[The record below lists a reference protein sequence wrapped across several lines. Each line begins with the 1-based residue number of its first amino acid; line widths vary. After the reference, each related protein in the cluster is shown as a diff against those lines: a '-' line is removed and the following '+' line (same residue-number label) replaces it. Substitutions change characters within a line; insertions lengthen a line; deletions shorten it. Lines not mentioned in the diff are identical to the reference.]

1 MNTHRVFASF
11 SRCSFAALL
20 LASLAPVG
28 CVAGADEIDEND
40 EDTIVTDDAVT
51 GGTVYTLQGVQS
63 NKCVGIS
70 SGSTAAGTTVDQW
83 TCDGSAEQQWKL
95 RALGGDVFELKAQH
109 SGKCLDVSS
118 YSYSNGAKIQQW
130 TCNN

>member
-1 MNTHRVFASF
+1 MNTSRTFAAL
-11 SRCSFAALL
+11 SRSSLAALL

-28 CVAGADEIDEND
+28 CVASTDGLD
-40 EDTIVTDDAVT
+40 EDTTITDEAIT

-95 RALGGDVFELKAQH
+95 R
-109 SGKCLDVSS
+109 
-118 YSYSNGAKIQQW
+118 
-130 TCNN
+130 